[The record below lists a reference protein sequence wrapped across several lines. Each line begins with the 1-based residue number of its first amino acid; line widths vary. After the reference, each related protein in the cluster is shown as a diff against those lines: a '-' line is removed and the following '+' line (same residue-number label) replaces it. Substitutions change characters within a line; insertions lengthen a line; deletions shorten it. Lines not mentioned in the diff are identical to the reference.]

1 MGFVPETV
9 LKKRRTQ
16 EAIAAEKE
24 EKAREAQVEA
34 AAKKEKI
41 FKRAEKYMEEYRA
54 AEHDEIRMRR
64 EAKAAKSIY
73 VPPEA
78 KLAFVIRIRGIIGV
92 SPKVRKV
99 LQLLRLRQ
107 LHNGVFVKLNGA
119 TVNMLR
125 LVEPYIAYGYPNLK
139 SVRELIYKRGYGK
152 IDKKRIPIESNAVVE
167 KELGKYDIICVEDL
181 IHEIYTVGP
190 HFTHAANFLWPF
202 KLSSPTGGFK
212 QKLLHYNEGGDAGLR
227 GERIHELIKKML

>member
-1 MGFVPETV
+1 MVFVPETV

-16 EAIAAEKE
+16 EAIAAAKETEAEEATVKAAEKT
-24 EKAREAQVEA
+24 
-34 AAKKEKI
+34 EKI
-41 FKRAEKYMEEYRA
+41 FKRAEKYMAEYKQKER
-54 AEHDEIRMRR
+54 DEIRMRR

-107 LHNGVFVKLNGA
+107 LHNGVFVKLNAA
-119 TVNMLR
+119 TINMLR

-139 SVRELIYKRGYGK
+139 SVRDLVYKRGYGK
-152 IDKKRIPIESNAVVE
+152 VEKQRIPIDNNAIIEEV
-167 KELGKYDIICVEDL
+167 LGAYDIICVEDL

-190 HFTHAANFLWPF
+190 HFTQAANFLWPF